1 MDILKMENMLYL
13 ENVYLEY
20 CTHEVYLD
28 NVFCEIHLSLLD
40 QYVKYFFMVPHLC
53 TFVGYEFFHYA
64 C

>member
-1 MDILKMENMLYL
+1 MRLFVGILKMEDML
-13 ENVYLEY
+13 YLEY
-20 CTHEVYLD
+20 CTDEVYFVTV
-28 NVFCEIHLSLLD
+28 VFVKIHLSLLD